1 MTEITKRPTML
12 MILDGF
18 GLNTSEQGNA
28 VKAAHTPALDEIFAK
43 YPNIQLNASGLAVG
57 LPEGQMGNSEV
68 GHLNIGAGRIVYQ
81 ELTRITKAIDDG
93 IFYGNAA
100 LNSACDHVLKG
111 VHSNASEEDPSK
123 SAGRMPALHIFGL
136 LSDGGVHSHIEHIK
150 AVILLAQKRG
160 IENVFLHCFMDGRDV
175 PPTSGIEYMQEIEK
189 FMAENKLGK
198 VGVVSG
204 RYYAMDRDK
213 RWERLRKAYDALTLG
228 DALAPG
234 DTLTPNDA
242 LATGEVRTAA
252 SGTEAVKAAY
262 DAGETDEFII
272 PTICCS
278 TATVQDGDAIIF
290 CNFRPDRARE
300 ITRAFVDPDFDSY
313 AFPRTKKP
321 ENIKYVCMTQYDAE
335 MPAVEVAFPPQTIKN
350 TLGEYLSS
358 LGLHQLR
365 IAETEK
371 YAHVTFFFNGGVEQP
386 NNLEDR
392 ILVPSPK
399 VATYDLKPEM
409 SAHEVTDQVL
419 KEIEKDAYDVII
431 LNFANADMVGHTGV
445 FDAAVK
451 AVEALDSCVDKI
463 TRMILEKGGQI
474 LLTADHGN
482 ADYMSDSDGNVVT
495 AHSTN
500 PVPLVHI
507 SADPCIFT
515 EKAKEGYGKLADIAP
530 TLLSLMGLAVPVE
543 MTGNCLCKI

>member
-1 MTEITKRPTML
+1 MTEIKKKPTIL

-18 GLNTSEQGNA
+18 GLNPEASGNA
-28 VKAAHTPALDEIFAK
+28 VKAAHTPALDRIFK
-43 YPNIQLNASGLAVG
+43 EYPNVKLNAGGLAVG
-57 LPEGQMGNSEV
+57 LPDGQMGNSEV

-100 LNSACDHVLKG
+100 LNSACDHVLAG
-111 VHSNASEEDPSK
+111 MRL
-123 SAGRMPALHIFGL
+123 SAKAKAEAGAAAESATDGRKPALHIFGL

-150 AVILLAQKRG
+150 ALLLLAQKR
-160 IENVFLHCFMDGRDV
+160 EVTNVFLHCFIDGRDV
-175 PPTSGIEYMQEIEK
+175 PPTSGIGYMQEIEA
-189 FMAENKLGK
+189 FMEREHLGK

-213 RWERLRKAYDALTLG
+213 RWERLQKAYDALTLTADG
-228 DALAPG
+228 SRRADSGCDAI
-234 DTLTPNDA
+234 
-242 LATGEVRTAA
+242 E
-252 SGTEAVKAAY
+252 AAY
-262 DAGETDEFII
+262 AAGETDEFII

-278 TATVQDGDAIIF
+278 EATVRDGDAIIF
-290 CNFRPDRARE
+290 ANFRPDRARE

-313 AFPRTKKP
+313 AFPRKSKLH
-321 ENIKYVCMTQYDAE
+321 NIKYICMTQYDAE
-335 MPAVEVAFPPQTIKN
+335 MPGVEVAFPPQTIKN

-371 YAHVTFFFNGGVEQP
+371 YAHVTFFFNGGVEEP
-386 NNLEDR
+386 NTLEDR

-409 SAHEVTDQVL
+409 SAPEVTQQVL
-419 KEIEKDAYDVII
+419 KEIETDKYDVII

-445 FDAAVK
+445 FHAAVK
-451 AVEALDSCVDKI
+451 AVEALDSCVEKI
-463 TRMILEKGGQI
+463 AAAVLAHNGQL

-482 ADYMSDSDGNVVT
+482 ADCMADPEGNAVT

-507 SADPCIFT
+507 SGEPCQFT
-515 EKAKEGYGKLADIAP
+515 DDAEDGKGKLADIAP
-530 TLLSLMGLAVPVE
+530 TLLTLMGLQIPAE
-543 MTGNCLCKI
+543 MTGRCLCKF